1 MIDLMDLKDNLD
13 IQTAFRLN
21 EPMEYIGDLENGESA
36 LERIKLVLTQTF
48 DALDIPPFRQLIIKG
63 DGKTILIMYYRD
75 EIIGVIFTGET
86 DVEEVRRYIYEGG
99 AVVVGIKKGVVEE
112 AADSKK
118 EEEEEEE
125 EEEAEEEVKEEEE
138 EEEEAK
144 EEIKEEEVVE
154 EVEEATVEEV
164 TTTEEE
170 VAVKVEKEILNP
182 VVIEKIDEIAHK
194 YLGDFSLDIVSNV
207 IDDSELDKNNPTKD
221 QVLEVTNSLK
231 NAASLIIGPSK
242 ARELEENILK
252 VIEEEG

>member
-21 EPMEYIGDLENGESA
+21 EPLEYIGDLEKGESA

-75 EIIGVIFTGET
+75 EIIGAVFTGEI
-86 DVEEVRRYIYEGG
+86 DAEEVRRYIYEGG
-99 AVVVGIKKGVVEE
+99 GVVGEIKKGVVEE
-112 AADSKK
+112 AKEKKK
-118 EEEEEEE
+118 EG
-125 EEEAEEEVKEEEE
+125 EE

-154 EVEEATVEEV
+154 EVEETTIEEV
-164 TTTEEE
+164 TTIEEE

>member
-21 EPMEYIGDLENGESA
+21 EPLEYIGDIEKGESA

-118 EEEEEEE
+118 EKE
-125 EEEAEEEVKEEEE
+125 EEEE

-170 VAVKVEKEILNP
+170 MAVKVEKEILNP
-182 VVIEKIDEIAHK
+182 VIIEKIDEIAHK

-207 IDDSELDKNNPTKD
+207 IDDSELDKDNPTKD

-231 NAASLIIGPSK
+231 NATSLIIGPSK
-242 ARELEENILK
+242 ACELEESILK